1 MSLSKIKQDW
11 EALGELDPCW
21 AVLTSLP
28 KGQSGEPD
36 FDAFFCTGEEEIAGV
51 MQKSE
56 QLGRPSKRGLV
67 LDFGCGLGRLTR
79 ALSAYFS
86 RCCGVDISAPMV
98 ERAREL
104 NQSATNCEFVLNM
117 SGDLRQFPDDHF
129 DMIYTARVL
138 QHIPTRVAIKAY
150 LGEFVRVLNPG
161 GLLVFQ
167 LPSFIRVRNRI
178 QPRRRLYAFLKALGV
193 GEKTLLTRLNLSPM
207 HMTFIPK
214 ADVIDYLHTLGVD
227 VLDVHPDSM
236 CGPTIESHTYYVT
249 KPGR

>member
-36 FDAFFCTGEEEIAGV
+36 FDAFFRTGEEEIASV
-51 MQKSE
+51 IQKSE
-56 QLGRPSKRGLV
+56 QLGRPSKRELV

-79 ALSAYFS
+79 ALSTYFS
-86 RCCGVDISAPMV
+86 RAVGVDISSPMIA
-98 ERAREL
+98 RARDL
-104 NQSATNCEFVLNM
+104 NQSATNCEFVLNT
-117 SGDLRQFPDDHF
+117 SGDLRQFPDNHF

-138 QHIPTRVAIKAY
+138 QHIPTRATIKAY

-178 QPRRRLYAFLKALGV
+178 QPRRRLYAFLKTLGV
-193 GEKTLLTRLNLSPM
+193 SEKTLLTRLSLSPM

-214 ADVIDYLHTLGVD
+214 ADVLDYLAASGAG
-227 VLDVHPDSM
+227 VLDVHPDLM

-249 KPGR
+249 KPGE

>member
-11 EALGELDPCW
+11 ETLGELDPCW

-36 FDAFFCTGEEEIAGV
+36 FEAFFRTGEEEIGHV
-51 MQKSE
+51 MQKVE
-56 QLGRPSKRGLV
+56 QLDFPSSRGLA

-79 ALSAYFS
+79 ALSAYFDQ
-86 RCCGVDISAPMV
+86 CVGVDISAPMV
-98 ERAREL
+98 ERARQL
-104 NQSATNCEFVLNM
+104 NESSASCEFVLNTT
-117 SGDLRQFPDDHF
+117 GDLSQFTDDRF

-138 QHIPTRVAIKAY
+138 QHIPTRVVIKGY
-150 LGEFVRVLNPG
+150 LAEFVRTLKPG

-178 QPRRRLYAFLKALGV
+178 QPRRRIYAFLKALGIS
-193 GEKTLLTRLNLSPM
+193 EKTLLTRFNLSPM
-207 HMTFIPK
+207 HMTFIDK
-214 ADVIDYLHTLGVD
+214 DAVIDYLETFGVK

-249 KPGR
+249 K